1 MMDPETRRVV
11 ETGDAMTAMWRE
23 IVGNAAQLRIPLR
36 DPVDLRRCATI
47 LRDLANKLE
56 VVSHAKLGAD
66 SIMFSAKREVAA
78 AQGRLKSKIR
88 RG

>member
-11 ETGDAMTAMWRE
+11 ETGDAMSPLWRD
-23 IVGNAAQLRIPLR
+23 IVGSAAQLRIPLR

-66 SIMFSAKREVAA
+66 SIMFTAKREVAA